1 MLIKCRNCNSD
12 YSEYAESC
20 PKCGEKNPNVT
31 DFDWRCLEIDGRKER
46 FSYKTQKDIEK
57 DIEKDSYTLFKIC
70 AVTMIIL
77 IVVLAFLQ

>member
-31 DFDWRCLEIDGRKER
+31 NFDGRCLEIDGRKER

-57 DIEKDSYTLFKIC
+57 DRYTLFKIC

>member
-20 PKCGEKNPNVT
+20 PKCGEKNPNVAN
-31 DFDWRCLEIDGRKER
+31 FNSQCFEIEKRKEI

-57 DIEKDSYTLFKIC
+57 DRYTLFKIC
-70 AVTMIIL
+70 AVAMVIL

>member
-31 DFDWRCLEIDGRKER
+31 NLDGRCLEIDGRKER

-57 DIEKDSYTLFKIC
+57 DRYTLFKIC

>member
-1 MLIKCRNCNSD
+1 MLIKCHNCNSD

-31 DFDWRCLEIDGRKER
+31 NFDGRCLEIDGRKER

-57 DIEKDSYTLFKIC
+57 DRYTLFKIC